1 LNFIGNRRIFKKQTN
16 LSPGFAFSTAEK
28 HGEMS
33 GRKPTFLL
41 VPPSPVAA
49 PLIEAAIMALS
60 IEEIRRTADR
70 VAASHGLDVVEID
83 YLGGSK
89 HRVLRVF
96 IEQNA
101 EQRAHRAH
109 RAEEASEQDQLEHL
123 GVEGIAFDQLAW
135 VTHEDCERFSRD
147 FGTVIDVEGLVPVDG
162 YTLEV
167 SSPGLDRKLATRA
180 DYERFQA
187 SLVKVQTFTP
197 VAGNRH
203 WLGKLTEVRP
213 EGIVLDLTAKKQKT
227 SKKGPAPVQTIEIA
241 FANIEKANLAPEI

>member
-1 LNFIGNRRIFKKQTN
+1 
-16 LSPGFAFSTAEK
+16 
-28 HGEMS
+28 
-33 GRKPTFLL
+33 
-41 VPPSPVAA
+41 
-49 PLIEAAIMALS
+49 MALNMEQ
-60 IEEIRRTADR
+60 IHQTADR
-70 VAASHGLDVVEID
+70 VAASQGLEIVEIE

-101 EQRAHRAH
+101 EQRAR
-109 RAEEASEQDQLEHL
+109 RAEEARSQEESGHSRHL
-123 GVEGIAFDQLAW
+123 LTEGIALDQLAW

-147 FGTVIDVEGLVPVDG
+147 FGTVIDVEGLVPVDE

-167 SSPGLDRKLATRA
+167 SSPGLDRKLASRA

-187 SLVKVQTFTP
+187 SPVKVQTFAP

-203 WLGKLTEVRP
+203 WLGKLTEVKP
-213 EGIVLDLTAKKQKT
+213 EGIVLDLSAKKQKGN
-227 SKKGPAPVQTIEIA
+227 KKGPLPAQTVEIA

>member
-1 LNFIGNRRIFKKQTN
+1 
-16 LSPGFAFSTAEK
+16 
-28 HGEMS
+28 
-33 GRKPTFLL
+33 
-41 VPPSPVAA
+41 
-49 PLIEAAIMALS
+49 MALS
-60 IEEIRRTADR
+60 IEQLRHTADR
-70 VAASHGLDVVEID
+70 VAASHGLEIVEIE

-101 EQRAHRAH
+101 EQRARKAQEA
-109 RAEEASEQDQLEHL
+109 AEQNLLEHL
-123 GVEGIAFDQLAW
+123 EAEGIALDQLAW
-135 VTHEDCERFSRD
+135 VTHEDCEQFSRD
-147 FGTVIDVEGLVPVDG
+147 FGTVIDVEGLVPVDA

-167 SSPGLDRKLATRA
+167 SSPGLDRKLVTRA

-187 SLVKVQTFTP
+187 NPVKVQTFTP

-213 EGIVLDLTAKKQKT
+213 EGIVLDLTARKQKP
-227 SKKGPAPVQTIEIA
+227 SKKGPAPAQTVEIA

>member
-1 LNFIGNRRIFKKQTN
+1 
-16 LSPGFAFSTAEK
+16 
-28 HGEMS
+28 
-33 GRKPTFLL
+33 
-41 VPPSPVAA
+41 
-49 PLIEAAIMALS
+49 MALS
-60 IEEIRRTADR
+60 IEQIRRTADR
-70 VAASHGLDVVEID
+70 VASSQGLDIVEVE

-89 HRVLRVF
+89 QRVLRVF

-101 EQRAHRAH
+101 EERAR
-109 RAEEASEQDQLEHL
+109 RAEAANAKHAQGAEADEEQALLQHMAS
-123 GVEGIAFDQLAW
+123 EGIALDQLAW

-147 FGTVIDVEGLVPVDG
+147 FGTVIDVEDLVPANE

-187 SLVKVQTFTP
+187 SPVKVRTFTP

-203 WLGKLTEVRP
+203 WLGKLTEVKP
-213 EGIVLDLTAKKQKT
+213 EGIVLDLTAKKQKG
-227 SKKGPAPVQTIEIA
+227 SKKGPGQTVEIA

>member
-1 LNFIGNRRIFKKQTN
+1 
-16 LSPGFAFSTAEK
+16 
-28 HGEMS
+28 
-33 GRKPTFLL
+33 
-41 VPPSPVAA
+41 
-49 PLIEAAIMALS
+49 MALS
-60 IEEIRRTADR
+60 IEQLRQTADR
-70 VAASHGLDVVEID
+70 VAASHGLEVVEIE

-101 EQRAHRAH
+101 GQRARKAQEA
-109 RAEEASEQDQLEHL
+109 AEQNLLGHL
-123 GVEGIAFDQLAW
+123 NAEGIALDQLAW

-147 FGTVIDVEGLVPVDG
+147 FGAVIDVEGLVPVDA

-187 SLVKVQTFTP
+187 SPVKVQTFTP

-203 WLGKLTEVRP
+203 WLGRLTEVRP
-213 EGIVLDLTAKKQKT
+213 EGIVLDLTARKQKP
-227 SKKGPAPVQTIEIA
+227 SKKGPAPAQTVEIA

>member
-1 LNFIGNRRIFKKQTN
+1 MSLNI
-16 LSPGFAFSTAEK
+16 E
-28 HGEMS
+28 
-33 GRKPTFLL
+33 
-41 VPPSPVAA
+41 
-49 PLIEAAIMALS
+49 LI
-60 IEEIRRTADR
+60 RQTADR
-70 VAASHGLDVVEID
+70 VAASHGLDVVEIE

-101 EQRAHRAH
+101 EQRAR
-109 RAEEASEQDQLEHL
+109 RAEEANAKIQAGDEATKEEQTLLEHL
-123 GVEGIAFDQLAW
+123 GSEGIPLDQLAW

-147 FGTVIDVEGLVPVDG
+147 FGTVIDVEDLVPASD

-187 SLVKVQTFTP
+187 SPVKIRTFTP

-203 WLGKLTEVRP
+203 WLGKLTEVKA
-213 EGIVLDLTAKKQKT
+213 EGIVLDLTAKKQKG
-227 SKKGPAPVQTIEIA
+227 SKKSPPQGQTVEIA
-241 FANIEKANLAPEI
+241 FANIEKANLAPDIL

>member
-1 LNFIGNRRIFKKQTN
+1 
-16 LSPGFAFSTAEK
+16 
-28 HGEMS
+28 
-33 GRKPTFLL
+33 
-41 VPPSPVAA
+41 
-49 PLIEAAIMALS
+49 MALS
-60 IEEIRRTADR
+60 IEQLRHTADR
-70 VAASHGLDVVEID
+70 VAASHGLEVVEIE

-101 EQRAHRAH
+101 EQRARRAQEA
-109 RAEEASEQDQLEHL
+109 AEQNLLEHL
-123 GVEGIAFDQLAW
+123 EAEGIALDQLAW

-147 FGTVIDVEGLVPVDG
+147 FGTVIDVEGLVPVDA

-187 SLVKVQTFTP
+187 SPVKVQTFTP

-203 WLGKLTEVRP
+203 WLGKLTKVRP
-213 EGIVLDLTAKKQKT
+213 EGIVLDLTARKQKPR
-227 SKKGPAPVQTIEIA
+227 KKGPAPAQTVEIA

>member
-1 LNFIGNRRIFKKQTN
+1 
-16 LSPGFAFSTAEK
+16 
-28 HGEMS
+28 
-33 GRKPTFLL
+33 
-41 VPPSPVAA
+41 
-49 PLIEAAIMALS
+49 MALNM
-60 IEEIRRTADR
+60 EQIRQTADR
-70 VAASHGLDVVEID
+70 VAASQGLEIVEIE

-101 EQRAHRAH
+101 EQRAR
-109 RAEEASEQDQLEHL
+109 RAEEARSQEDSGHSKHL
-123 GVEGIAFDQLAW
+123 LTEGIALDQLAW

-147 FGTVIDVEGLVPVDG
+147 FGTVIDVEGLVPVNE

-167 SSPGLDRKLATRA
+167 SSPGLDRKLASRA

-187 SLVKVQTFTP
+187 SPVKVQTFAP

-203 WLGKLTEVRP
+203 WLGKLTEVKP
-213 EGIVLDLTAKKQKT
+213 EGIVLDLTAKKQKGN
-227 SKKGPAPVQTIEIA
+227 KKGPLPAQKVEIA

>member
-1 LNFIGNRRIFKKQTN
+1 
-16 LSPGFAFSTAEK
+16 
-28 HGEMS
+28 
-33 GRKPTFLL
+33 
-41 VPPSPVAA
+41 VAA
-49 PLIEAAIMALS
+49 SLIEAAIMALS

-70 VAASHGLDVVEID
+70 VAASHGLEVVEIE

-96 IEQNA
+96 IEQNV
-101 EQRAHRAH
+101 EQRARRAQ
-109 RAEEASEQDQLEHL
+109 EASLQNEVEHL
-123 GVEGIAFDQLAW
+123 GAEGIPLDQLAW

-147 FGTVIDVEGLVPVDG
+147 FGTVIDVDGLVSMDD

-203 WLGKLTEVRP
+203 WLGRLTEVRP
-213 EGIVLDLTAKKQKT
+213 EGIVLDLTAKKQKA
-227 SKKGPAPVQTIEIA
+227 SKKGPAPIKTIEIE
-241 FANIEKANLAPEI
+241 FANIEKAHLAPEI

>member
-1 LNFIGNRRIFKKQTN
+1 
-16 LSPGFAFSTAEK
+16 
-28 HGEMS
+28 
-33 GRKPTFLL
+33 
-41 VPPSPVAA
+41 
-49 PLIEAAIMALS
+49 MALNM
-60 IEEIRRTADR
+60 EQIRQTADR
-70 VAASHGLDVVEID
+70 VAASQGLEIVEIE

-101 EQRAHRAH
+101 EQRAR
-109 RAEEASEQDQLEHL
+109 RAEEARSQEGSDQSRHL
-123 GVEGIAFDQLAW
+123 LTEGIALDQLAW

-147 FGTVIDVEGLVPVDG
+147 FGTVIDVEGLVPVDE

-167 SSPGLDRKLATRA
+167 SSPGLDRKLASRA

-187 SLVKVQTFTP
+187 SPVKVQTFAP

-203 WLGKLTEVRP
+203 WLGKLTEVKP
-213 EGIVLDLTAKKQKT
+213 EGIVLDLTAKKQKGN
-227 SKKGPAPVQTIEIA
+227 KKGPLPAQTVEIA

>member
-1 LNFIGNRRIFKKQTN
+1 
-16 LSPGFAFSTAEK
+16 
-28 HGEMS
+28 M
-33 GRKPTFLL
+33 
-41 VPPSPVAA
+41 AA
-49 PLIEAAIMALS
+49 PLIEAATMALS

-70 VAASHGLDVVEID
+70 VAASHGLNVVEIE

-101 EQRAHRAH
+101 EQRARRAQQ
-109 RAEEASEQDQLEHL
+109 ASEQNLLEHL
-123 GVEGIAFDQLAW
+123 GAEGIALDQLAW

-147 FGTVIDVEGLVPVDG
+147 FGTVVDVEGIVPADD
-162 YTLEV
+162 YSLEV

-180 DYERFQA
+180 DYERFQG
-187 SLVKVQTFTP
+187 SLVKVQTFSP

-213 EGIVLDLTAKKQKT
+213 EGIVLDLTAKKQRT

-241 FANIEKANLAPEI
+241 FANIEKANLAPEF

>member
-1 LNFIGNRRIFKKQTN
+1 
-16 LSPGFAFSTAEK
+16 
-28 HGEMS
+28 
-33 GRKPTFLL
+33 
-41 VPPSPVAA
+41 
-49 PLIEAAIMALS
+49 MALNM
-60 IEEIRRTADR
+60 EQIRQTADR
-70 VAASHGLDVVEID
+70 VAASQGLEIVEIE

-101 EQRAHRAH
+101 EQRAR
-109 RAEEASEQDQLEHL
+109 RAEEARSQEDSGHSKHL
-123 GVEGIAFDQLAW
+123 LTEGIALDQLAW

-147 FGTVIDVEGLVPVDG
+147 FGTVIDVEGLVPADE

-167 SSPGLDRKLATRA
+167 SSPGLDRKLASRA

-187 SLVKVQTFTP
+187 SPVKVQTFAP

-203 WLGKLTEVRP
+203 WLGKLTEVKP
-213 EGIVLDLTAKKQKT
+213 EGIVLDLTARKQKGN
-227 SKKGPAPVQTIEIA
+227 KKGPLPAQKVEIA